1 MNKAHFVCKPTS
13 MSDIPTTRRNLEE
26 YEIMETI
33 QLTDAEWHDFT
44 NNLMADREWL
54 ADFSNM
60 AVRAR
65 WYTGGSRPCILVKP
79 ADESKRPLLID
90 TQGHTYPRYIA
101 YAPK

>member
-26 YEIMETI
+26 YEVMDTI
-33 QLTDAEWHDFT
+33 QLTDAEWNEFT

-54 ADFSNM
+54 ADFSSM
-60 AVRAR
+60 ALGAR
-65 WYTGGSRPCILVKP
+65 WYIGRGRPCILVKP
-79 ADESKRPLLID
+79 TSEGSRPLLVD
-90 TQGHTYPRYIA
+90 TQGYKFPRYIA

>member
-1 MNKAHFVCKPTS
+1 MSKAYFVCKPTS

-44 NNLMADREWL
+44 NRLMADREWL
-54 ADFSNM
+54 ADFSSM
-60 AVRAR
+60 ALGAR
-65 WYTGGSRPCILVKP
+65 RYIGRGHPCILVKP
-79 ADESKRPLLID
+79 TSEGPRPLLID

-101 YAPK
+101 YAPR